1 MKYYIN
7 TKRLGKIETTRSY
20 LIYFIMMKHDRSHEY
35 ANAHIE
41 AMEKCVQAN
50 NAAFHY
56 TIDSDQII
64 ISK

>member
-1 MKYYIN
+1 MKYYIK

-35 ANAHIE
+35 ATKHIE
-41 AMEKCVQAN
+41 SMEKCVQVN
-50 NAAFHY
+50 NASFHY
-56 TIDSDQII
+56 SIDNDQLI